1 MTKKNVLSCPYCE
14 KTFLG
19 ARAAQARGG
28 HIRYKHPS
36 EQHGHNGRVPEVAR
50 KSSKPTPVSIESR
63 SMTDNYIEQALEK
76 IDQRRDSIGRELE
89 RFEALRAEAER
100 LNQAR
105 EALQEALGRLRKPP
119 AKTEATISVKR
130 KANNRAVA

>member
-36 EQHGHNGRVPEVAR
+36 GQRGKNDLRPEVAR
-50 KSSKPTPVSIESR
+50 NPSKPTPISIESR
-63 SMTDNYIEQALEK
+63 SSPDNYIEQTLEQ
-76 IDQRRDSIGRELE
+76 IDRRRDSIRSELE
-89 RFEALRAEAER
+89 RFEALRAESER
-100 LNQAR
+100 LDQAR
-105 EALQEALGRLRKPP
+105 QALQEVLETIRRPP

-130 KANNRAVA
+130 KVDSRSAA